1 MLSPAKSE
9 YMKVFLPASSRVPFP
24 LHQSHRLRIVDKP
37 LTIASSVL
45 VAFVGRKR
53 THTTVQ
59 KQ

>member
-24 LHQSHRLRIVDKP
+24 STSPTGCVSLDKL

-45 VAFVGRKR
+45 VALVGRKR